1 MKRRFKI
8 RLISFSAV
16 VFSAM
21 LIWGVSQTVMAK
33 NYETLVRISRQRA
46 LEQVCEYLDNIETD
60 LAKTQYATGSTML
73 NNLSVKMLREA
84 SGAKTS
90 LSALEAGEVG
100 LYNIYKFLSQ
110 VGEYTAHLSRK
121 AAAGEVISEE
131 DRKVLSDLLEY
142 AGSLSTQFDQMSEL
156 NNSNYLSFE
165 ELNSTLDKTD
175 EGSEQMVSYIN
186 AVSDA
191 EQSFSDYPT
200 LIYDGPYADNKLNSV
215 SALLENEK
223 MISNDNAKKAAAD
236 ILGISPDALIADG
249 SSGGEIPTYDFY
261 CDTVYVSVSKKGG
274 YPVYILSDATVGEVK
289 ISEEEAVEKAEDF
302 LGKIGF
308 DNMEETYYY
317 TTDGICTINF
327 AYEENDFICYP
338 DLIKVSISL
347 FDGKVTSMDATDY
360 LMNHKNRSFPSEV
373 AQESKAREAVSP
385 VLKIKDTALAVIPT
399 DTGEEKYVYE
409 FLCTGA
415 DSQDILVYAD
425 IQTGEEADILI
436 LLYSDNGTL
445 TR

>member
-8 RLISFSAV
+8 RLISFSAA

-21 LIWGVSQTVMAK
+21 LIWGVAETVMAK
-33 NYETLVRISRQRA
+33 NYETLVRISRQRS

-60 LAKTQYATGSTML
+60 LAKTQYATGDMML

-90 LSALEAGEVG
+90 LSALETGEVG

-110 VGEYTAHLSRK
+110 VGEYTASLSRK
-121 AAAGEVISEE
+121 AASGEGVSEE
-131 DRKVLSDLLEY
+131 DRKVLADLLEY
-142 AGSLSTQFDQMSEL
+142 AGSLSTQFEQMQEL
-156 NNSNYLSFE
+156 NNSSYLTFE
-165 ELNSTLDKTD
+165 QLNNTLIKAD
-175 EGSEQMVSYIN
+175 ESSEQMVSYIN

-200 LIYDGPYADNKLNSV
+200 LIYDGPYADNVLNTTSQ
-215 SALLENEK
+215 LLENEK
-223 MISNDNAKKAAAD
+223 TVSSDKAKRNAAE
-236 ILGISPDALIADG
+236 ILGIPADALVTDG

-274 YPVYILSDATVGEVK
+274 YPVYILSDAVVGEAK
-289 ISEEEAVEKAEDF
+289 ISEEDAARKAEDF
-302 LGKIGF
+302 LEKIGF

-317 TTDGICTINF
+317 STDGVCTINF
-327 AYEENDFICYP
+327 AYKENDFICYP

-360 LMNHKNRSFPSEV
+360 LMNHIKRDFPTSIVDEK
-373 AQESKAREAVSP
+373 KAREVISP
-385 VLKIKDTALAVIPT
+385 SLKIKETDFAVIPT
-399 DTGEEKYVYE
+399 ETGKEKFAYE
-409 FLCTGA
+409 FLCTGE
-415 DSQDILVYAD
+415 DGQEMLIYVDML
-425 IQTGEEADILI
+425 TGEEADILI

-445 TR
+445 TK